1 MTLGAG
7 QVGRRRARVSTMDSS
22 VTETSSGLA
31 APWTR
36 GYSVAAVPMLSTVWE
51 WDQSLYAGS
60 AEYYARGR
68 MPYPSG
74 MADALTA
81 ELGLDGTG
89 RLLDVGCGP
98 GSLTSLLADRF
109 EQVVGVDADR
119 GMIEEAA
126 RAGVGNAEW
135 RQLRAEE
142 LPAGLGS
149 FRLVTFAQSF
159 HWMDRPLVAGIVR
172 GMLDAGGA
180 CAHVHAATHQGVEG
194 DAPHDEIGELVRSF
208 LGPVRRAGQGV
219 LPQGTAGGESEIYRA
234 AGFTGPARLEIPGSV
249 ITRDADD
256 IVAAVFS
263 LSSSTPHL
271 FGDRRA
277 EFEAALRE
285 LLGDRVF
292 QERLGEIVIDVWR
305 P

>member
-1 MTLGAG
+1 MLT
-7 QVGRRRARVSTMDSS
+7 TM
-22 VTETSSGLA
+22 
-31 APWTR
+31 
-36 GYSVAAVPMLSTVWE
+36 WE
-51 WDQSLYAGS
+51 WDQTLFAGS

-68 MPYPSG
+68 MAYPSSI
-74 MADALTA
+74 ADGLTA

-98 GSLTSLLADRF
+98 GTLTSLLADRF
-109 EQVVGVDADR
+109 EQVVGVDADP
-119 GMIEEAA
+119 GMIEAA
-126 RAGVGNAEW
+126 GRLGVGNAEW
-135 RQLRAEE
+135 RQMRAEE

-172 GMLDAGGA
+172 RMLDADGA
-180 CAHVHAATHQGVEG
+180 CAHVHAMTHQGVEG
-194 DAPHDEIGELVRSF
+194 DVPHAEIGELVRSF
-208 LGPVRRAGQGV
+208 LGPVRRAGQGL

-234 AGFTGPARLEIPGSV
+234 AGFTGPATFEVPGRV
-249 ITRDADD
+249 VERNADD

-263 LSSSTPHL
+263 VSGSAPHL

-285 LLGDRVF
+285 LLGDKVF
-292 QERLGEIVIDVWR
+292 HERMTETVVDVWR